1 MARNKE
7 YLLKEA
13 KKLKV
18 SVNGDETI
26 SELMDKLM
34 VVKAPEGYIKNQIA
48 TMSAQ
53 DAKKFLDYSKG
64 KPWDTEELNKRFW
77 NNPGWIAE
85 VKLDGVRM
93 KGHIQNGK
101 WRFDTRA
108 RSDVTYIYTENT
120 DKFPHFNGRAALR
133 EFNDTVL
140 DGEFLMPVDSI
151 DTKILDPKGKK
162 GSITKGTLTTTMAV
176 IGSDVDKAIKLQE
189 VYGPCEYYLF
199 DILKY
204 KGRDITQFPWYVRR
218 RMLEGVFL
226 ILKNHNP
233 YLKITTPMSD
243 KKELIEDLYLDGVCG
258 EVCEDLKKTFETI
271 TAKGGEGL
279 MFKKIVGKYAEGKK
293 SADMWKLKKFESFEG
308 FITGYIPGKNNFK
321 GMVGSL
327 LVSVYLPNGDIHE
340 IAAVS
345 QMSLELRRNLTA
357 EDGSLKKV
365 FLDKV
370 IEVKGQELT
379 KNKRYRH
386 AVLFRW
392 RDDRSP
398 ESCVFDID

>member
-13 KKLKV
+13 KELKV
-18 SVNGDETI
+18 AVTGNETI

-34 VVKAPEGYIKNQIA
+34 VIKAPEGYIINQIS

-53 DAKKFLDYSKG
+53 DAKKFLDYSKE
-64 KPWDTEELNKRFW
+64 KPWDTEEMNKRFW
-77 NNPGWIAE
+77 NNPEIIVE
-85 VKLDGVRM
+85 LKLDGVRM
-93 KGHIQNGK
+93 KGHILKNK

-108 RSDVTYIYTENT
+108 RSDVNYVFTENT
-120 DKFPHFNGRAALR
+120 KKFPHFNECHTDLR
-133 EFNDTVL
+133 EFNGTIL
-140 DGEFLMPVDSI
+140 DGEFLMPVATL
-151 DTKILDPKGKK
+151 DTSVADPKGK
-162 GSITKGTLTTTMAV
+162 GTITKGTLTSTMAV
-176 IGSDVDKAIKLQE
+176 IGSDVEKALKLQA
-189 VYGPCEYYLF
+189 VYGKCEYHLF

-204 KGRDITQFPWYVRR
+204 KGRWLIDFPWYVRR
-218 RMLEGVFL
+218 RMLEG
-226 ILKNHNP
+226 IYGTLKNSIPFLH
-233 YLKITTPMSD
+233 ITNLMANCDATSQ
-243 KKELIEDLYLDGVCG
+243 DLYLDGVSACR
-258 EVCEDLKKTFETI
+258 VFDLKNEFERI
-271 TAKGGEGL
+271 TEHGGEGL
-279 MFKKIVGKYAEGKK
+279 MFKNIVGKYAPGKK

-327 LVSVYLPNGDIHE
+327 LVSVYLSNGDIHE

-357 EDGSLKKV
+357 EDGSLKKEY
-365 FLDKV
+365 LDKV
-370 IEVKGQELT
+370 IEIKGQELT
-379 KNKRYRH
+379 KNNRYRH

-398 ESCVFDID
+398 ESCIFDMD